1 MQVNASKIKF
11 RRGVNLDRKQVIL
24 NSGEPGF
31 TTDTKRLYV
40 GDGTTLGGISA
51 GAKNFLVNSATS
63 TNAEVGDFVFENNIF
78 YCLSGSDYS
87 NPEHWLA
94 LSPRVDNSTIKYNSD
109 NKLYVDPSAV
119 TISSVGDGL
128 VIGGSGPEIDLAGDA
143 QTLAFLG
150 FNAGALEVGKLTD
163 ISHGGLGYIDTS
175 TATQHH
181 ANATTSTPG
190 FMSSA
195 DKVKLGTAP
204 TYPIASD
211 ADANLLMTG
220 VNRSTATKIDASRL
234 TGAITASSAQ
244 YSNEVRRYLGEVGST
259 VQVLSGHELTTPS
272 FFLNREDF
280 PGTIINSAVPTSY
293 ITNQGSFSNI
303 SLSGVG
309 TNMSTANY
317 QDKSMLVP
325 SGDGTMY
332 SIFIQTPGDDTAL
345 DAYIAAHPELT
356 VVACDYDATQATL
369 ISNIVA
375 AVNSI
380 ENTKGERV
388 FEAWNDTTNIGDIYI
403 HNLVRGYT
411 TTFNETFSESGG
423 SAIGDA
429 AVTYGNSHNYE
440 SKSGS
445 GYSAGDEGSGTISA
459 AMFGWLILNT
469 TTQTFTVNGVAA
481 VHTVAN
487 FPTPSAAL
495 DGKYLLLY
503 DTNGNRFCVWYDYTG
518 GTAAPT
524 ISEVY
529 QHYGYQTIFIEVD
542 ISGDAT
548 ADDLAASTVTA
559 LQGNAYFSTVYTVSY
574 SSPTMTFT
582 SVNPGY
588 TDGVVN
594 RRTVGLGSTLTVTP
608 NSTPGTPNV
617 SALQGS
623 FYNAFKVASPS
634 TIPQT
639 SLVIP
644 GKTQQTLVDDN
655 STTVNVATLLK
666 FR

>member
-11 RRGVNLDRKQVIL
+11 RRGSNLDRKQVIL
-24 NSGEPGF
+24 NEGEPGF
-31 TTDTKRLYV
+31 TTDTKRLYI
-40 GDGTTLGGISA
+40 GDGSTLGGVTIST
-51 GAKNFLVNSATS
+51 KNFLVTSATS
-63 TNAEVGDFVFENNIF
+63 TGAEPGDFAFENNLF
-78 YCLSGSDYS
+78 YTLSGTDYT
-87 NPEHWLA
+87 NPEHWLSLA
-94 LSPRVDNSTIKYNSD
+94 PRVDNSTIKYDAD
-109 NKLYVDPSAV
+109 NKLYVNAGAV
-119 TISSVGDGL
+119 TLASVGDGL
-128 VIGGSGPEIDLAGDA
+128 ALGGTGPYISLAGD
-143 QTLAFLG
+143 TETTTFLG
-150 FNAGALEVGKLTD
+150 FNAGDLEVGKLTD

-190 FMSSA
+190 FMAAA
-195 DKVKLGTAP
+195 DKTKLDGAP

-220 VNRSTATKIDASRL
+220 INRSTATKIDASRL
-234 TGAITASSAQ
+234 TGTITATSAQ
-244 YSNEVRRYLGEVGST
+244 YSNEVRRYLGESGSNVET
-259 VQVLSGHELTTPS
+259 LSAHKLTTPS

-280 PGTIINSAVPTSY
+280 PGTIMTSAVPASY
-293 ITNQGSFSNI
+293 ISNQGSFSNI

-309 TNMSTANY
+309 TTVSTANY
-317 QDKSMLVP
+317 QDKSMLIP

-345 DAYIAAHPELT
+345 DAYIAAHPELE
-356 VVACDYDATQATL
+356 VESCEYNASQATL
-369 ISNIVA
+369 VSNIVTA
-375 AVNSI
+375 INSI
-380 ENTKGERV
+380 ENSRGERV

-411 TTFNETFSESGG
+411 TPFNETFSEGGG
-423 SAIGDA
+423 SPIQDA

-440 SKSGS
+440 NKSGS
-445 GYSAGDEGSGTISA
+445 GYSAGDDGSGTVSA
-459 AMFGWLILNT
+459 SMFGWLVLNT
-469 TTQTFTVNGVAA
+469 TTQTFTVQGTVS
-481 VHTVAN
+481 VHTLAN

-503 DTNGNRFCVWYDYTG
+503 DTNGNRICIWYDYTG
-518 GTAAPT
+518 GTAQPT
-524 ISEVY
+524 ISQVY
-529 QHYGYQTIFIEVD
+529 QHTGFETEFIEVD
-542 ISGDAT
+542 ISGDST
-548 ADDLAASTVTA
+548 ADELAASTVTA
-559 LQGNAYFSTVYTVSY
+559 LQSNNYFTTVYTVGY
-574 SSPTMTFT
+574 STPTMTFT

-588 TDGVVN
+588 TDGIVN
-594 RRTVGLGSTLTVTP
+594 RRGVGLGSSLTVTP

-617 SALQGS
+617 KALQGS

-644 GKTQQTLVDDN
+644 GKTQQTLIDDN